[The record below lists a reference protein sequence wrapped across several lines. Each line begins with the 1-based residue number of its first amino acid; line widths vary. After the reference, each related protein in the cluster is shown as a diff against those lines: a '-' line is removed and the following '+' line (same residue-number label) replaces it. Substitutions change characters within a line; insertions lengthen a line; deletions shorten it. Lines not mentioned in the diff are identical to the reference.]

1 NSVGRLTGDGGHDS
15 GRDPAQH
22 QRLSGLDGASHSRSV
37 VQEQRLRQ
45 SAHRADDPGD
55 ALHRA
60 RGSRE
65 GSVAARRRF
74 RRSQRSGAGA
84 ARQFQSPLRRRWQ
97 DRTATRHLPRQLR
110 LHPRLTQDIWRP
122 PMHCVRTPITDRR
135 PAMRLALRTIF
146 AVGFAALVCGCKT
159 DQRITAAPDVPADYR
174 LRHPISI
181 TEKDHTLQLFI
192 GANRGSLM
200 PGQRAE
206 LLAFGQTW
214 RDQATGV
221 PARSIAVRNYRVSS
235 RVLATVRIT
244 YPRIAAQ
251 AGPCGIWP
259 KDIGPSLNRDYFENQ
274 PNWNYGCATQR
285 NLAAMVANPADLVQ
299 PRAETPIYAP
309 RRTAV
314 MEKYRLGQPTSTT
327 EVNATP
333 PAGKITDLGQ

>member
-1 NSVGRLTGDGGHDS
+1 
-15 GRDPAQH
+15 
-22 QRLSGLDGASHSRSV
+22 
-37 VQEQRLRQ
+37 
-45 SAHRADDPGD
+45 
-55 ALHRA
+55 
-60 RGSRE
+60 
-65 GSVAARRRF
+65 
-74 RRSQRSGAGA
+74 
-84 ARQFQSPLRRRWQ
+84 
-97 DRTATRHLPRQLR
+97 
-110 LHPRLTQDIWRP
+110 
-122 PMHCVRTPITDRR
+122 MHCVRTPITDRR
-135 PAMRLALRTIF
+135 AAMRLALRTVF

-159 DQRITAAPDVPADYR
+159 DQQITAAPDVPADYR

-200 PGQRAE
+200 PEQRAE

-214 RDQATGV
+214 RDQATGGVIVDLPVGSSNERSAADSLREIESILAATGV

-314 MEKYRLGQPTSTT
+314 MEKYRLGQPTATT